1 MYATSG
7 AVPAARAVVT
17 FGRRSPLD
25 VPPEFSCTTIFGCEA
40 LNLFTSRCM
49 TCSSIPDC
57 AVQNWIVT
65 FPELF
70 PEELPELDEHPATT
84 TVNAAIP
91 ASAVRFILALL
102 VRQPMA
108 AVGSSLHGP
117 GDRLDEAALTG
128 KEHKQHRRRR
138 QGGTGHDS
146 RPLGHVLALERS
158 QAYLHG
164 KGMARRDRDQRPEEI
179 VPRVD
184 ERDDSKGGHGRPC
197 ERQHD
202 LPENLEP
209 AAAVNAPGLLEFP
222 RERLK
227 ERVHEVD
234 AERGCQLRHDEGPER
249 IDEPE
254 VVEYQERRDH
264 RELER
269 NESGREQQDQHHA

>member
-70 PEELPELDEHPATT
+70 PEELPELEHPATT
-84 TVNAAIP
+84 TANAAIP

-102 VRQPMA
+102 VSSAMA
-108 AVGSSLHGP
+108 DVRSSLHGP

-128 KEHKQHRRRR
+128 MEYERHR
-138 QGGTGHDS
+138 
-146 RPLGHVLALERS
+146 
-158 QAYLHG
+158 
-164 KGMARRDRDQRPEEI
+164 
-179 VPRVD
+179 
-184 ERDDSKGGHGRPC
+184 GRG
-197 ERQHD
+197 Q
-202 LPENLEP
+202 
-209 AAAVNAPGLLEFP
+209 
-222 RERLK
+222 
-227 ERVHEVD
+227 
-234 AERGCQLRHDEGPER
+234 
-249 IDEPE
+249 
-254 VVEYQERRDH
+254 
-264 RELER
+264 
-269 NESGREQQDQHHA
+269 

>member
-1 MYATSG
+1 
-7 AVPAARAVVT
+7 VT
-17 FGRRSPLD
+17 FGRRSPDD
-25 VPPEFSCTTIFGCEA
+25 VPPEFSCTTICECEA
-40 LNLFTSRCM
+40 LNAFTSRCM

-70 PEELPELDEHPATT
+70 PEELPELEHPATT
-84 TVNAAIP
+84 TANAAIP
-91 ASAVRFILALL
+91 ASAVRLILALL
-102 VRQPMA
+102 VSSAMA
-108 AVGSSLHGP
+108 ALGSSLHGP

-138 QGGTGHDS
+138 QGGAGHDG
-146 RPLGHVLALERS
+146 RPLGYVLTLERS
-158 QAYLHG
+158 QAHLHG
-164 KGMARRDRDQRPEEI
+164 KCAARRDRDQRPEEI

-184 ERDDSKGGHGRPC
+184 ERDDSERGQGRLC

-202 LPENLEP
+202 LPEDLEP
-209 AAAVNAPGLLEFP
+209 AAAVNAPGLLKFS

-234 AERGCQLRHDEGPER
+234 AERGCQLRHDQGPKR
-249 IDEPE
+249 IDKPE

-269 NESGREQQDQHHA
+269 NESRREQQDQHHAGPTEL